1 VKLVHLVGFI
11 IKKEACKTVCIA
23 TVISPDTL
31 SHTPSAIKTLENK
44 KEDPDP
50 ADEGHIQIE
59 YSFDELWRPSIGSLT
74 KNYL

>member
-1 VKLVHLVGFI
+1 MHLVGFI
-11 IKKEACKTVCIA
+11 IKKEACKSVCIT
-23 TVISPDTL
+23 TVISPDNL
-31 SHTPSAIKTLENK
+31 SHTPLPIKTLENT

-59 YSFDELWRPSIGSLT
+59 YSFDKLWRSSIGSVT